1 MPEARNY
8 VPNDQNGSGKM
19 GVGLMAKKPG
29 RRGSADPM
37 VPVYGPNLRAA
48 MLNQGLRVA
57 DVARDLKINRQT
69 IAYLA
74 AGEGTKRSR
83 ASRRARLAK
92 LLKVTEQW
100 LGEPSTAFIPLL
112 AWNIPGG
119 IATMPEAGFYI
130 PPRVQLAMRRFLEKA
145 VAAATRDLS
154 NKALRDGRIK
164 ETESID
170 NVLRHVAVCVRTLVD
185 VHGAR
190 NTLLVGMD
198 GPSWGIMFNGEFLR
212 SRHLPA
218 DTDEEEAAIDLIG
231 AWEQIL
237 EPWFSGEATMNYRR
251 LRERAGFPVP
261 DGERRSDTNP
271 YIIVWQP
278 EKGAP

>member
-1 MPEARNY
+1 MP
-8 VPNDQNGSGKM
+8 
-19 GVGLMAKKPG
+19 KKPG

-48 MLNQGLRVA
+48 MMNQGLRVA

-83 ASRRARLAK
+83 ATRRARLAK

-100 LGEPSTAFIPLL
+100 LAEPSTAFIPLL
-112 AWNIPGG
+112 ASNIPGG
-119 IATMPEAGFYI
+119 MATMPEAAFYV
-130 PPRVQLAMRRFLEKA
+130 PPRTQLALRRLLEKA

-154 NKALRDGRIK
+154 NRALRDSGIR

-170 NVLRHVAVCVRTLVD
+170 NVLQHVAVCIRTLVD
-185 VHGAR
+185 VDGAR
-190 NTLLVGMD
+190 NQLLVGMD
-198 GPSWGIMFNGEFLR
+198 GPSWGIMFNGELLR

-218 DTDEEEAAIDLIG
+218 DADEEEAAIDLIG

-237 EPWFSGEATMNYRR
+237 KPWFSGKVKMNYRR

-271 YIIVWQP
+271 HIIVWQP
-278 EKGAP
+278 AKGAP